1 MTIEYQDQNG
11 QANGSGNG
19 QSGGASQAN
28 NGPTS
33 APHNITNHNIDI
45 TNPFQQPKARNNEEP
60 TGASQQQQTSQP
72 RVTFEDIVSKKQ
84 FGSLSKDLF
93 DKVSEGDVDSFN
105 DGIQAMMRSV
115 YKTAIEDSNRLM
127 DARLAKFEDE
137 LNNRLATS
145 KEADNMLSELKTA
158 IPYAKDPAVEPV
170 ARQVLSGFIRQGL
183 SKAEAISATNAYF
196 DRLADKVGQK
206 NNPETKNSGIKYGR
220 ESWDEL
226 FN

>member
-1 MTIEYQDQNG
+1 MTIDYQDQNG
-11 QANGSGNG
+11 QATGSANG
-19 QSGGASQAN
+19 QTEGASATN

-45 TNPFQQPKARNNEEP
+45 TNPFQQPKGRNNEEP
-60 TGASQQQQTSQP
+60 TGASQNQSASQP

-105 DGIQAMMRSV
+105 DGIQSMMRAV

-158 IPYAKDPAVEPV
+158 IPYAKDPAVEPM

-206 NNPETKNSGIKYGR
+206 NNPESKTSGIKYGR
-220 ESWDEL
+220 DSWDEL

>member
-1 MTIEYQDQNG
+1 MTIEYQDQTG
-11 QANGSGNG
+11 QANGSANG
-19 QSGGASQAN
+19 QPEGASAAN

-60 TGASQQQQTSQP
+60 NGASQNQSASQP
-72 RVTFEDIVSKKQ
+72 KVTFEDIVSKKQ

-105 DGIQAMMRSV
+105 DGIQSMMRAV

-145 KEADNMLSELKTA
+145 KEADSMLSELKTA
-158 IPYAKDPAVEPV
+158 IPYAKDPAVEPM

-220 ESWDEL
+220 DSWDEL

>member
-11 QANGSGNG
+11 QATGSANG
-19 QSGGASQAN
+19 QTGGASAAN

-45 TNPFQQPKARNNEEP
+45 TNPFQQPKGRNNEEP

-105 DGIQAMMRSV
+105 DGIQSMMRAV

-183 SKAEAISATNAYF
+183 SKSEAISATNAYF

-206 NNPETKNSGIKYGR
+206 NNPESKTSGIKYGR
-220 ESWDEL
+220 DSWDEL

>member
-1 MTIEYQDQNG
+1 M
-11 QANGSGNG
+11 
-19 QSGGASQAN
+19 
-28 NGPTS
+28 
-33 APHNITNHNIDI
+33 
-45 TNPFQQPKARNNEEP
+45 
-60 TGASQQQQTSQP
+60 
-72 RVTFEDIVSKKQ
+72 TFEDIVSKKQ

>member
-19 QSGGASQAN
+19 QSGGASTAN

-33 APHNITNHNIDI
+33 APYNITNHNIDI

-60 TGASQQQQTSQP
+60 TGASQQQPTSQP

-220 ESWDEL
+220 DSWDEL

>member
-45 TNPFQQPKARNNEEP
+45 TNPFQQPKDRNNEEP
-60 TGASQQQQTSQP
+60 TGASQQQQASQP

>member
-1 MTIEYQDQNG
+1 MTIEYQSLGG
-11 QANGSGNG
+11 QATEPAKG
-19 QSGGASQAN
+19 QSEGASAAN

-145 KEADNMLSELKTA
+145 KEADTMLSELKTA

-220 ESWDEL
+220 DSWDEL

>member
-1 MTIEYQDQNG
+1 MTIEYQGQNG
-11 QANGSGNG
+11 QATGSANG
-19 QSGGASQAN
+19 QNDGASAAN

-45 TNPFQQPKARNNEEP
+45 TNPFQQPNTRNNEEP
-60 TGASQQQQTSQP
+60 NGASQQQQPSQP

-220 ESWDEL
+220 DSWDEL